1 MAPTS
6 LSAMKTTQTLVL
18 VAAAA
23 ACTPAAAFD
32 DLRDTGLSTMF
43 YLSIPLD
50 ARSPKEQAPAFGL
63 QLRGQR
69 PYETV
74 RIDSR
79 MFSFL
84 PLGGLEAK
92 WLIAGGV
99 AVAAAVAAGRKDKSQ
114 EQQFEQARQQ
124 QAAEQGH
131 FPGDGCGPCDPN
143 H

>member
-1 MAPTS
+1 
-6 LSAMKTTQTLVL
+6 MKTIQSLVL
-18 VAAAA
+18 AAAAA

-32 DLRDTGLSTMF
+32 DLRDTGPSTMF

-50 ARSPKEQAPAFGL
+50 PRSPKEQAPAFGL
-63 QLRGQR
+63 QVRGQR
-69 PYETV
+69 PYERV

-114 EQQFEQARQQ
+114 EQQFQQQQQ
-124 QAAEQGH
+124 QAAQQPE
-131 FPGDGCGPCDPN
+131 PCPQVC
-143 H
+143 